1 MAPNSTADSQ
11 VVLARLIRVNR
22 TQPKEEHEVKV
33 AVVDV
38 GYNSLK
44 MVKYIVEPD
53 GTQRAYGQFGMMA
66 RLGEGLDQTGY
77 LGKEQMSGTVDALKL
92 CKEVASLDEIK
103 HILLIGTSPV
113 REAINREEFLRTVQE
128 ETGMKM
134 RVLTGNEEAL
144 YGFLGAARSVNAPT
158 MLLFDLGGGSL
169 ELTYAVKQRI
179 VRILSLPLGV
189 LKLTGQYASKDGTF
203 SKKSRAR
210 MTKRINQLL
219 PSKKELGLD
228 KDVVLVGTGG
238 TARAMARFHQ
248 DSVDYPL
255 NKIHNYVVEIDS
267 VQRMSRQFF
276 KMNMEE
282 LGKAEAIGVDRS
294 QTIAAGALVIRLLME
309 RMNLGTLTVSTD
321 GLRDGILSEFLAK
334 GGNAFPAIVQ
344 NDEIERILQRPS
356 IFARTG
362 SNYELAESL
371 VRNGIFDE
379 RQETLLLM
387 ALERGRD
394 PDCVQAK
401 PDALFGI
408 VMSEDLAMSHEDQI
422 LMSISLV
429 RARRSRTANWFLR
442 KYGGPLSHGDVK
454 AVRKM
459 GACLRL
465 MEILDRSGASFKV
478 SFSGGLRI
486 NVIGSEGPFPLELV
500 RNAALAFSAAI
511 KRNVFVAVS
520 VKEGRRNEEARAR
533 V

>member
-1 MAPNSTADSQ
+1 
-11 VVLARLIRVNR
+11 
-22 TQPKEEHEVKV
+22 VKV
-33 AVVDV
+33 AVIDV

-44 MVKYIVEPD
+44 MVKYLVEPD
-53 GTQRAYGQFGMMA
+53 GTQRTYGQFGVMA
-66 RLGEGLDQTGY
+66 RLGEGLEQTGY
-77 LGKEQMSGTVDALKL
+77 LGKESMSGTVEALKL
-92 CKEVASLDEIK
+92 CKESAILDEIK

-113 REAINREEFLRTVQE
+113 REAINREEFLRFVQE

-144 YGFLGAARSVNAPT
+144 YGFLGAARSVNTPT

-189 LKLTGQYASKDGTF
+189 LKLTDQYASKDGTF
-203 SKKSRAR
+203 SKKNRAR

-219 PSKKELGLD
+219 PSRKELGLD

-248 DSVDYPL
+248 DSIDYPL
-255 NKIHNYVVEIDS
+255 NKVHNYVVDVDS

-276 KMNMEE
+276 KMNTEE
-282 LGKAEAIGVDRS
+282 LGKAEAIGADRS
-294 QTIAAGALVIRLLME
+294 QTIAAGALVVRLLME
-309 RMNLGTLTVSTD
+309 RLDLGALTVSTD
-321 GLRDGILSEFLAK
+321 GLRDGVLSEFLAR
-334 GGNAFPAIVQ
+334 GGGAIPEVVHKE
-344 NDEIERILQRPS
+344 EIERILQGPNIS
-356 IFARTG
+356 ARTG
-362 SNYELAESL
+362 SNYELAECL
-371 VRNGIFDE
+371 VRNGILDQ

-394 PDCVQAK
+394 QDCVQAN
-401 PDALFGI
+401 PDAIFGI
-408 VMSEDLAMSHEDQI
+408 MMSEDLPMSHEDQV

-442 KYGGPLSHGDVK
+442 KYGSLLSHGDVK
-454 AVRKM
+454 AVKKM
-459 GACLRL
+459 GSCLRL
-465 MEILDRSGASFKV
+465 MEILDRAGATFRV

-486 NVIGSEGPFPLELV
+486 NVIGSENQFPLELAKS
-500 RNAALAFSAAI
+500 AALAFSASI
-511 KRNVFVAVS
+511 KKNVFVVVS
-520 VKEGRRNEEARAR
+520 VKESRRREEPARAR

>member
-1 MAPNSTADSQ
+1 M
-11 VVLARLIRVNR
+11 
-22 TQPKEEHEVKV
+22 KV
-33 AVVDV
+33 AVIDV

-44 MVKYIVEPD
+44 MVKYLVEPD

-66 RLGEGLDQTGY
+66 RLGEGLEQTGY
-77 LGKEQMSGTVDALKL
+77 LGKEQMSGTVDALRL
-92 CKEVASLDEIK
+92 CKEAAILDEIK
-103 HILLIGTSPV
+103 HILLVGTSPV

-158 MLLFDLGGGSL
+158 ILLFDLGGGSL

-189 LKLTGQYASKDGTF
+189 LKLTNQYASKDGTF
-203 SKKSRAR
+203 SKKNRAR
-210 MTKRINQLL
+210 MTKRIDQLL
-219 PSKKELGLD
+219 PSRKELGLD

-255 NKIHNYVVEIDS
+255 NKIHNYSVDIDS

-276 KMNMEE
+276 KMSMEE

-294 QTIAAGALVIRLLME
+294 QTIAAGALVVKLLME
-309 RMNLGTLTVSTD
+309 RMDFGALTVSTD
-321 GLRDGILSEFLAK
+321 GLRDGILSEFLVR
-334 GGNAFPAIVQ
+334 GGSPVSDVAQ
-344 NDEIERILQRPS
+344 TDGIERILQRPH
-356 IFARTG
+356 IFARSG

-408 VMSEDLAMSHEDQI
+408 LMSEDLAMSHEDQV

-442 KYGGPLSHGDVK
+442 KYGSLLSHGDVK
-454 AVRKM
+454 TVRKM

-465 MEILDRSGASFKV
+465 MEILDRSGATFKV

-500 RNAALAFSAAI
+500 KNAALAFSAVI
-511 KRNVFVAVS
+511 KRNVFVVLS
-520 VKEGRRNEEARAR
+520 VKEGRRNEATARAR

>member
-1 MAPNSTADSQ
+1 
-11 VVLARLIRVNR
+11 
-22 TQPKEEHEVKV
+22 VKV
-33 AVVDV
+33 AVIDV

-44 MVKYIVEPD
+44 MVNYLVEPD
-53 GTQRAYGQFGMMA
+53 GTQRAYAQFGMMA
-66 RLGEGLDQTGY
+66 RLGEGLEQSGY
-77 LGKEQMSGTVDALKL
+77 LGKEPMSGTVEALKL
-92 CKEVASLDEIK
+92 CRESAALDEIK
-103 HILLIGTSPV
+103 HVLLIGTSPV

-144 YGFLGAARSVNAPT
+144 YGFLGAARSVDAPT

-169 ELTYAVKQRI
+169 ELTYAVKQKI

-189 LKLTGQYASKDGTF
+189 LKLTDQYASKDGTF
-203 SKKSRAR
+203 SKKNRAR

-219 PSKKELGLD
+219 PSRKELGLD
-228 KDVVLVGTGG
+228 KGAVLVGTGG

-248 DSVDYPL
+248 TSVGYPL
-255 NKIHNYVVEIDS
+255 NKVHNYVVDVDS
-267 VQRMSRQFF
+267 VERMSRQFF
-276 KMNMEE
+276 KMNLDE
-282 LGKAEAIGVDRS
+282 LGKADSIGVDRS
-294 QTIAAGALVIRLLME
+294 QTITAGALVVRLLMK
-309 RMNLGTLTVSTD
+309 RLDLDALTVSTD
-321 GLRDGILSEFLAK
+321 GLRDGILSEFLAR
-334 GGNAFPAIVQ
+334 GGSAIPDVAQ
-344 NDEIERILQRPS
+344 KEEIERILQRPRIS
-356 IFARTG
+356 TRTG
-362 SNYELAESL
+362 SNYHLAECL
-371 VRNGIFDE
+371 VRNGILDQ

-394 PDCVQAK
+394 PDCAQAH

-408 VMSEDLAMSHEDQI
+408 VMSEDLPMSHEDQV

-442 KYGGPLSHGDVK
+442 KYGRLLSHGDVK

-478 SFSGGLRI
+478 SYSGGLRI
-486 NVIGSEGPFPLELV
+486 NVIGSEGQFPLELV
-500 RNAALAFSAAI
+500 KTAAMSFSSSI

-520 VKEGRRNEEARAR
+520 VKEGRRKEEPAKARL
-533 V
+533 